1 MTKLDVRNIK
11 LKLNL
16 ENIMK
21 HQNDAISTRA
31 WVKQMEK
38 MQYNPILLFKC
49 QGDEQSEGTDDLG
62 KDDFALII
70 QTEFQRDALK
80 KYGNNVILVDST
92 HGLTQY
98 NFYLTTVMVIDEHGK
113 AYQFRLPSQTEK
125 TQLF

>member
-1 MTKLDVRNIK
+1 
-11 LKLNL
+11 
-16 ENIMK
+16 
-21 HQNDAISTRA
+21 
-31 WVKQMEK
+31 

-92 HGLTQY
+92 HGLTQTQKELSY
-98 NFYLTTVMVIDEHGK
+98 GTGTDLGNKRTYPPYLIII
-113 AYQFRLPSQTEK
+113 K
-125 TQLF
+125 TIINKF